1 MKRQIIFFILTL
13 LTMGIIFGYS
23 SRDSNE
29 SEEDSVGV
37 GMAIGHIFIPG
48 FDDLSGEEQ
57 YEYAK
62 KIDHP
67 VRKTAHFTEYMIL
80 GLFVLGTL
88 YPKKEEKN
96 KKSILINSFIS
107 FIIAAIYAGTDEF
120 HQTFVPGRAGRL
132 TDVLIDSSGALLG
145 ITFVTMICLI
155 RLKNKKKNEE
165 KY

>member
-13 LTMGIIFGYS
+13 LTMGVIFGYS

-37 GMAIGHIFIPG
+37 GMFIGHIFVPE
-48 FDDLSGEEQ
+48 FDELSDKEQ

-88 YPKKEEKN
+88 YPKKESKYKRN
-96 KKSILINSFIS
+96 ILISGFIS
-107 FIIAAIYAGTDEF
+107 FVITAIYAGTDEF

-145 ITFVTMICLI
+145 ITVVTIICLTK
-155 RLKNKKKNEE
+155 LKKKKKYEE

>member
-13 LTMGIIFGYS
+13 LTMGVIFGYS

-37 GMAIGHIFIPG
+37 GMFIGHLFVPE
-48 FDDLSGEEQ
+48 FDELSDKEQ

-88 YPKKEEKN
+88 YPKQETKN
-96 KKSILINSFIS
+96 KKSIISSGFIALLIT
-107 FIIAAIYAGTDEF
+107 AIYAGTDEF

-132 TDVLIDSSGALLG
+132 SDVLIDSSGALLG
-145 ITFVTMICLI
+145 IFVVTLISLI
-155 RLKNKKKNEE
+155 RFKNKKKNEE

>member
-13 LTMGIIFGYS
+13 LTMGVIFGYS

-37 GMAIGHIFIPG
+37 GMFIGHLFVPE
-48 FDDLSGEEQ
+48 FDELSDKEQ

-88 YPKKEEKN
+88 YPKKETKN
-96 KKSILINSFIS
+96 KKSIISSGFIALLIT
-107 FIIAAIYAGTDEF
+107 AIYAGTDEF

-132 TDVLIDSSGALLG
+132 SDVLIDSSGALLG
-145 ITFVTMICLI
+145 IFVVTLISLI
-155 RLKNKKKNEE
+155 RFKNKKKNEE